1 MGGLWNRTNDTILH
15 TLRIGCGGIILTAAL
30 DNCSDKTY
38 CNESTYKRLPKDI
51 LIHEG
56 NKTVKS
62 LPINTL
68 SGETTS
74 KVFKI
79 VIKVKAPNGKD
90 IKLKVQVVKPVLLP
104 ECKSP
109 NKLALQS
116 LWPSLDP
123 KIVAQIDNNRLTI
136 DDGHCDLLIGLD
148 NYYKIVSNQTL
159 IHHSGEYAAIHTLFG
174 WSLGGNI

>member
-1 MGGLWNRTNDTILH
+1 M
-15 TLRIGCGGIILTAAL
+15 
-30 DNCSDKTY
+30 
-38 CNESTYKRLPKDI
+38 
-51 LIHEG
+51 
-56 NKTVKS
+56 
-62 LPINTL
+62 
-68 SGETTS
+68 
-74 KVFKI
+74 
-79 VIKVKAPNGKD
+79 KAPNGKD

-104 ECKSP
+104 KCKSP